1 MIVHGRVQ
9 FSGQRRQTALHEM
22 ELAAARPPAFDLTVR
37 AAIKGSSVDLTVQH
51 TPFEEADRNR
61 DWRVI
66 AALASKKAH
75 TAFARGENAGET
87 LEEAAVVRALS
98 DRIAMPTP
106 RGATRI
112 QLTKPGDLAWSDVE
126 IVVFVQS
133 EATREIG

>member
-61 DWRVI
+61 DWRLI

-75 TAFARGENAGET
+75 TAVARGENAGGT
-87 LEEAAVVRALS
+87 FGKGGGA
-98 DRIAMPTP
+98 
-106 RGATRI
+106 RGAPR
-112 QLTKPGDLAWSDVE
+112 PGRRA
-126 IVVFVQS
+126 
-133 EATREIG
+133 